1 LAQGSSIAHF
11 GFASISLLGA
21 MAVLDLSP
29 FNTILQRLE
38 GVADRL
44 EVASGG
50 SAPARP
56 AGGAPAAAA
65 GPAVNKLAASFEVF
79 LTEKVGPL
87 EALAKD
93 STFPDLIE
101 GTQDFVD
108 MLKKLQDLFAATDKS
123 AAPGDADWAKIL
135 APIVEVSN
143 KAAKACDNRSDFF
156 FNRKAIAEAMQLM
169 MLPTQKLPVPHVKN
183 VLEAMDFNANKVLM
197 KKDPPQT
204 AWIKALKQVFNDLA
218 EWVKEEMTTGLT
230 WKAGGTPAVDYFASN
245 PLGSGGGGGAAP
257 KGKGKGAPPP
267 PKGGFAAKPIDPD
280 AAKKPAG
287 GGGGGMSDVFA
298 ALQGVG
304 SLERGLKAVTDDM
317 KTKNRDP
324 NAPPVVPKAKSQPAA
339 KTVGAG
345 RNQKGPR
352 GEPIIELQNNNWVIE
367 NQSGGTHILEEGVEQ
382 THLVVIINCSNITVK
397 LPKKVKNICVDGCL
411 KVALIASDV
420 VSSIEAVNSDR
431 LQLQTLGKVHS
442 FAVDKCDG
450 VNIWLS
456 KESLGADITTSKS
469 SEMNVTIPDPDGEDG
484 DIIEQPIPEQFVTKL
499 VGKKLKTTVSDL
511 YSS

>member
-1 LAQGSSIAHF
+1 
-11 GFASISLLGA
+11 

-56 AGGAPAAAA
+56 AGGAPAPAAA
-65 GPAVNKLAASFEVF
+65 AASDNKLTVSFDLF
-79 LTEKVGPL
+79 LKEKVGPL
-87 EALAKD
+87 EAAAKD

-108 MLKKLQDLFAATDKS
+108 MLNKLRDLFAATDKS
-123 AAPGDADWAKIL
+123 AKPGDADWAKIL
-135 APIVEVSN
+135 APIVEISN
-143 KAAKACDNRSDFF
+143 KASKACDNRSDFF
-156 FNRKAIAEAMQLM
+156 PNRKAIAEAMQLM
-169 MLPTQKLPVPHVKN
+169 MLPTQKLPAPHVKN
-183 VLEAMDFNANKVLM
+183 TLEAMDMYANKVLM
-197 KKDPPQT
+197 KKDPPQS
-204 AWIKALKQVFNDLA
+204 AWIKALKQVFNDLS
-218 EWVKEEMTTGLT
+218 EWCKEEMTTGLT
-230 WKAGGTPAVDYFASN
+230 WKAGGTPAVDYFAAS

-267 PKGGFAAKPIDPD
+267 PSGGFKAKPPED
-280 AAKKPAG
+280 KPAKSAAAA
-287 GGGGGMSDVFA
+287 GGGMSDVFA

-304 SLERGLKAVTDDM
+304 SLERGLKPVTDAM
-317 KTKNRDP
+317 KSKNRDP
-324 NAPPVVPKAKSQPAA
+324 NDKGPVPAPKAQPAA
-339 KTVGAG
+339 KPAGGG
-345 RNQKGPR
+345 RNVKGPR
-352 GEPIIELQNNNWVIE
+352 GPPIIELQKGMNWMIE
-367 NQSGGTHILEEGVEQ
+367 NQEGGTHILEEDVEQ
-382 THLVVIINCSNITVK
+382 THLVVIINCRNITVK
-397 LPKKVKNICVDGCL
+397 IPKKCKNICVDGCH

-420 VSSIEAVNSDR
+420 VSCIEAVNSDR
-431 LQLQTLGKVHS
+431 LQLQTTGKVNA
-442 FAVDKCDG
+442 FAIDKCDG

-456 KESLGADITTSKS
+456 KESLGADITSSKS

>member
-1 LAQGSSIAHF
+1 
-11 GFASISLLGA
+11 

-65 GPAVNKLAASFEVF
+65 ASADNKLAVSFDVF
-79 LTEKVGPL
+79 LKEKVAPL
-87 EALAKD
+87 EAAAKD
-93 STFPDLIE
+93 STFPDLVE
-101 GTQDFVD
+101 GTQDFVN
-108 MLKKLQDLFAATDKS
+108 MLKKLRDLFAATDKS

-156 FNRKAIAEAMQLM
+156 SNRKAIAEAMQLM

-183 VLEAMDFNANKVLM
+183 TLEAMDFHANKVLM

-230 WKAGGTPAVDYFASN
+230 WKAGGTPAADYFAAN
-245 PLGSGGGGGAAP
+245 PLGSGGGAAP

-267 PKGGFAAKPIDPD
+267 PAGGFKAKPPD
-280 AAKKPAG
+280 ENPAKPAAS
-287 GGGGGMSDVFA
+287 GGGGMSDVFA

-304 SLERGLKAVTDDM
+304 STERGLKKVTDDM
-317 KTKNRDP
+317 KAKNRDP
-324 NAPPVVPKAKSQPAA
+324 NDRAPVIAPKPKPAA
-339 KTVGAG
+339 AKPAGGG
-345 RNQKGPR
+345 RNAKGPR
-352 GEPIIELQNNNWVIE
+352 GAPIIELQRGMNWMIE
-367 NQSGGTHILEEGVEQ
+367 NQEGGTHILEEGVEQ
-382 THLVVIINCSNITVK
+382 THLVVIINCKNITVK
-397 LPKKVKNICVDGCL
+397 LPKKVKNICVDGCE

-431 LQLQTLGKVHS
+431 LQLQTTGKVNS
-442 FAVDKCDG
+442 FAIDKCDG

-456 KESLGADITTSKS
+456 KESLGADITSSKS
-469 SEMNVTIPDPDGEDG
+469 SEMNVTIPDPNGEDG

-499 VGKKLKTTVSDL
+499 VGTKLKTTVSDL